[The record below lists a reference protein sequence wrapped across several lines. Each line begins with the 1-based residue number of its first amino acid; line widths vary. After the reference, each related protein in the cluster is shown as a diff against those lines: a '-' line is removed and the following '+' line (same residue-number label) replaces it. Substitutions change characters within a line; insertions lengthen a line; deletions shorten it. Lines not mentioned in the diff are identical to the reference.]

1 MVIKNISF
9 AFLFIFSYQN
19 FAQEIFPESIVI
31 YDPENKVL
39 GRQFSSIN
47 NYKFSL
53 DSVNIN
59 FKDLSVDTN
68 SINKELKVIIFPGLN
83 HVGFTDGSIIVKY
96 DSSFDYYSFAEQNNL
111 VVKKVFNDINFVV
124 FKTPNVLRIKPTI
137 ELLKNEN
144 GVSSARIDFIDPNYE
159 KHW

>member
-19 FAQEIFPESIVI
+19 FAQEIYPESIVI

-39 GRQFSSIN
+39 GSQFSSIN

-68 SINKELKVIIFPGLN
+68 NINKELKVVIFPGLN

-124 FKTPNVLRIKPTI
+124 LKTPNVLRIKPTI
-137 ELLKNEN
+137 ELLKNEI

-159 KHW
+159 KH

>member
-19 FAQEIFPESIVI
+19 FAQEIYPESIVI

-39 GRQFSSIN
+39 GSQFSSIN

-68 SINKELKVIIFPGLN
+68 NINKELKVIIFPGLN

-137 ELLKNEN
+137 ELLKNEI

-159 KHW
+159 KH

>member
-19 FAQEIFPESIVI
+19 FAQEIYPESIVI

-39 GRQFSSIN
+39 GSQFSSIN

-53 DSVNIN
+53 DSININ
-59 FKDLSVDTN
+59 FKDLSVDTKN
-68 SINKELKVIIFPGLN
+68 INKELKVIIFPGLN

-137 ELLKNEN
+137 ELLKNEI

-159 KHW
+159 KH

>member
-47 NYKFSL
+47 NYKYSL

-68 SINKELKVIIFPGLN
+68 NINKELKVVIFPGLN

-124 FKTPNVLRIKPTI
+124 FKTPNVSRIKPTI
-137 ELLKNEN
+137 ELLKNEI

-159 KHW
+159 KH

>member
-9 AFLFIFSYQN
+9 VFLFIFSYQN

-47 NYKFSL
+47 NYKYSL

-68 SINKELKVIIFPGLN
+68 NINKELKVVIFPGLN

-159 KHW
+159 KH